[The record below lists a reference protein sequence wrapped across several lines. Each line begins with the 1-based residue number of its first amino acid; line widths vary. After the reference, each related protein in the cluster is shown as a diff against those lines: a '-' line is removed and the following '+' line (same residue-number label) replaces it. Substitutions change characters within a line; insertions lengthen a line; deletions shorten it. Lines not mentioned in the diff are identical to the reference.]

1 MFQTPVI
8 SVAMGLCFTFG
19 AVALIA
25 SAINE
30 AFAGLLKLRGRVLL
44 DGLKLL
50 LNRDAGLIK
59 SIYTHAVVNPME
71 PARTLEK
78 DVLARGQAWLQHDGM
93 WGMLRGRLSGGLP
106 FEKVPSYIPSEAFA
120 VALIDALGATQRNLE
135 SIGAAIATIRD
146 DQLRTALQTLLQR
159 AEGNVDVFER
169 GVAQWFDQAMD
180 RVSGSYKRHAQVFT
194 FLFGLLVA
202 CLLNIDATHLAMQLW
217 SQPVLQAP
225 GGGSIPQGAQD
236 AIAQLSTLPIGWTTG
251 AAHGWPD
258 APQVIGWLL
267 TASAALFGAPFWF
280 DLLQRVVQ
288 LRSTGPKPD
297 AGGAKRA

>member
-30 AFAGLLKLRGRVLL
+30 AFASLLKLRGRLLL

-59 SIYTHAVVNPME
+59 SIYTNAVVNPME
-71 PARTLEK
+71 PVKSLEK
-78 DVLARGQAWLQHDGM
+78 DVVARSQAWLKHDGL
-93 WGMLRGRLSGGLP
+93 WGMLRGRMSGGLP

-120 VALIDALGATQRNLE
+120 VALIDALGAKQRNLD
-135 SIGAAIATIRD
+135 SIRD
-146 DQLRTALQTLLQR
+146 TIAGIQDEQLRAALQTLLQR
-159 AEGNVDVFER
+159 AEGNIDHFER
-169 GVAQWFDQAMD
+169 GVAYWFDQAMD
-180 RVSGSYKRHAQVFT
+180 RISGSYKRRAQLFT

-217 SQPVLQAP
+217 SQPILQAP
-225 GGGSIPQGAQD
+225 GTGGIPQDAQ
-236 AIAQLSTLPIGWTTG
+236 AAVAQLATLPIGWTTG

-258 APQVIGWLL
+258 APQIIGWLL

>member
-25 SAINE
+25 SALNE
-30 AFAGLLKLRGRVLL
+30 AFASLFKLRGRLLL

-50 LNRDAGLIK
+50 LNRDATLLK
-59 SIYTHAVVNPME
+59 SIYTNAVVNPME
-71 PARTLEK
+71 PVQTLAARISDE
-78 DVLARGQAWLQHDGM
+78 QPWLKHDGL
-93 WGMLRGRLSGGLP
+93 WGMLRGRMAGGLP
-106 FEKVPSYIPSEAFA
+106 FAKVPSYIPSEAFA
-120 VALIDALGATQRNLE
+120 VALIDALGATQRNLA
-135 SIGAAIATIRD
+135 SIGTSIAAIQD
-146 DQLRTALQTLLQR
+146 PQLRAALQLLLAR
-159 AEGNVDVFER
+159 ADGSIEHFEA
-169 GVAQWFDQAMD
+169 GVAYWFDQAMD
-180 RVSGSYKRHAQVFT
+180 RVSGSYKRRAQLFT

-202 CLLNIDATHLAMQLW
+202 CLLNIDATHLATQLW
-217 SQPVLQAP
+217 SQPILQAP
-225 GGGSIPQGAQD
+225 GAGIAPQD
-236 AIAQLSTLPIGWTTG
+236 AQAAIVQLKTLPIGWSTG
-251 AAHGWPD
+251 AAAGGLGV
-258 APQVIGWLL
+258 AQVIGWLL